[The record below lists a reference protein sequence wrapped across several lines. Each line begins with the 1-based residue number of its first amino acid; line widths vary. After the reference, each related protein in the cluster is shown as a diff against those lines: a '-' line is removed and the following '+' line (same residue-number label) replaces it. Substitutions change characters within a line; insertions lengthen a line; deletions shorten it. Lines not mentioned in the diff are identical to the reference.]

1 MKAKKTA
8 RILCALSAAALC
20 VSCISATAFATSYN
34 GEDHG
39 TVWLNNREYSFTTR
53 LCKNLSAGGYYSSC
67 YTQAA
72 LVRAHQ
78 NVYGT
83 WDTKNYGYVT
93 AFGGSFVTEHGKI
106 GVSNSKTV
114 TCPKGV
120 SQILKYTKANANVTL
135 WGDVAVT
142 SELYFKSN

>member
-142 SELYFKSN
+142 SELYLMSN

>member
-39 TVWLNNREYSFTTR
+39 TVWLNKKEYSFTTR
-53 LCKNLSAGGYYSSC
+53 LCKDLSAGGYYSYC
-67 YTQAA
+67 YTPAA

-78 NVYGT
+78 TVYGT
-83 WDTKNYGYVT
+83 WDTKNYGFVT
-93 AFGGSFVTEHGKI
+93 AFGGSFVTEHGWI
-106 GVSNSKTV
+106 GASTSKTV

-120 SQILKYTKANANVTL
+120 SQILKYAEANANITL